1 MNRLYD
7 SDVKPGGTGVI
18 EKLCDEKRAIT
29 DEITALKKFGSK
41 FRNSCKTPRDIFFSV
56 DASTGNI
63 IACDSAISEITGYR
77 KEEIVGRPILTM
89 YQRESIE
96 LLTIKWF
103 PILLE
108 TGQIFN
114 AGLKLQMK
122 NGGAVDVLLN
132 VSAVRDQSG
141 RRTSYRSV
149 WRILRGRISLNK

>member
-1 MNRLYD
+1 MNKLYD
-7 SDVKPGGTGVI
+7 LKIQQGVTNVI
-18 EKLCDEKRAIT
+18 EERGYRKRT
-29 DEITALKKFGSK
+29 VSEEIVALKKFGSK
-41 FRNSCKTPRDIFFSV
+41 FRNYYETPMDMFFSV

-63 IACDSAISEITGYR
+63 VACDSAVSEITGYR
-77 KEEIVGRPILTM
+77 KEEIVGRPVLTM

-96 LLTIKWF
+96 MLTIKWF

-114 AGLKLQMK
+114 AGLKLKDK

-141 RRTSYRSV
+141 RITSYRSV
-149 WRILRGRISLNK
+149 WRILRGRTSLNK

>member
-7 SDVKPGGTGVI
+7 LKIQQGGTSVI
-18 EKLCDEKRAIT
+18 EKPFDEERAIA

-41 FRNSCKTPRDIFFSV
+41 FRNSHETPLDMFFSV

-63 IACDSAISEITGYR
+63 IACDDKVAEVTGYR
-77 KEEIVGRPILTM
+77 KEEIVGRPVLTM

-96 LLTIKWF
+96 MLTIKWF
-103 PILLE
+103 PMLLE
-108 TGQIFN
+108 TGEIFN

-132 VSAVRDQSG
+132 VSAVRDKSG
-141 RRTSYRSV
+141 RITSYRSV
-149 WRILRGRISLNK
+149 WRILRGANSLNK

>member
-7 SDVKPGGTGVI
+7 SDVEPGGTGVI
-18 EKLCDEKRAIT
+18 EERGYGRRTVSEEIT
-29 DEITALKKFGSK
+29 DLKKFGSK
-41 FRNSCKTPRDIFFSV
+41 FRNYYETPTDIFFSV

-63 IACDSAISEITGYR
+63 ITCDSAVSEITGYK
-77 KEEIVGRPILTM
+77 KEEIVGRPVLTM

-96 LLTIKWF
+96 MLTIKWF

-114 AGLKLQMK
+114 AGLKLK
-122 NGGAVDVLLN
+122 DKSGGAVDVLLN

-141 RRTSYRSV
+141 RITSYRSV
-149 WRILRGRISLNK
+149 WRILRGRTSLNK